1 MAGIRFYSRF
11 YGVCDV
17 LSVKDSIITATDK
30 NGKTVTIQ
38 IRTFTH
44 EEYASYLREVVKR
57 FNLNQELY
65 SYLLCTGNFELALK
79 TPNATDRK
87 FFEKVIYG
95 YIRVGLSNASPL
107 EIRQMR
113 MLYGSLDAFQEAT
126 HPDK

>member
-1 MAGIRFYSRF
+1 M
-11 YGVCDV
+11 
-17 LSVKDSIITATDK
+17 KDSIITAKDK
-30 NGKTVTIQ
+30 KGKTVTIQ

-44 EEYASYLREVVKR
+44 EEYASYLQEIVKR
-57 FNLNQELY
+57 FRLNNEFY

-79 TPNATDRK
+79 TPNVTDRK

-113 MLYGSLDAFQEAT
+113 MLYGSLDAFQKAT
-126 HPDK
+126 HPEK